1 MLKSTWMKFL
11 FAVLIIYI
19 ISLPVFFLTGCGKK
33 NDDKTKTNDSS
44 NTTGLIKKDSVS
56 GKQKV
61 QLKYMVKKGDVFN
74 YKMVAKTS
82 TSENSPATEGKE
94 VKQDNEINYYY
105 NKEASDVDQ
114 SNIVTYKIKFDS
126 INISSTMGSQNV
138 KYNSNINDT
147 IKSNPAFIQY
157 NAVINEPFYMRVSQ
171 DGEITDV
178 YGLEKIYDNLFKAFG
193 DTLKEE
199 DKAAIKE
206 SFGKESIKEILQQ
219 EYQIFPKQ
227 EVMVD
232 SSWIKS
238 YNTQI
243 LFFDVVNNA
252 KYTLKGI
259 EDKDNQKFANIEAVL
274 NVEFM
279 NKEATQKGMKIKIDN
294 SETSGTGKVAFNLS
308 KGCVKTKETTTAL
321 KLDLKLSAQGQS
333 AKSLQSVTT
342 NLNVTLLN

>member
-1 MLKSTWMKFL
+1 MLKSLSIKLL
-11 FAVLIIYI
+11 FALLIVYM
-19 ISLPVFFLTGCGKK
+19 VGCGKK
-33 NDDKTKTNDSS
+33 NDDKTTTNDSTKT
-44 NTTGLIKKDSVS
+44 NVTDFIKKDSVS
-56 GKQKV
+56 GKEKV
-61 QLKYMVKKGDVFN
+61 QLKYVVKKGDVFR

-82 TSENSPATEGKE
+82 TSETSPATENKE
-94 VKQDNEINYYY
+94 VKQENEINYYY
-105 NKEASDVDQ
+105 NKEVNEVDQ
-114 SNIVTYKIKFDS
+114 NGIASYKVRFDS
-126 INISSTMGSQNV
+126 ISISSVMGDQNI

-157 NAVINEPFYMRVSQ
+157 NAVINEPFFIRVSGE
-171 DGEITDV
+171 GEITDV

-227 EVMVD
+227 EVMTD

-252 KYTLKGI
+252 KYTFKGL
-259 EDKDNQKFANIEAVL
+259 EDKDNQKIANIEAVL
-274 NVEFM
+274 NVEFKS
-279 NKEATQKGMKIKIDN
+279 KEATQKGMKIKVEN
-294 SETSGTGKVAFNLS
+294 AQTSGTGKVTFNLN
-308 KGCVKTKETTTAL
+308 KGCVRTKETSTNL
-321 KLDLKLSAQGQS
+321 KIDLNLSAQGQS
-333 AKSLQSVTT
+333 AKSLQGVTT